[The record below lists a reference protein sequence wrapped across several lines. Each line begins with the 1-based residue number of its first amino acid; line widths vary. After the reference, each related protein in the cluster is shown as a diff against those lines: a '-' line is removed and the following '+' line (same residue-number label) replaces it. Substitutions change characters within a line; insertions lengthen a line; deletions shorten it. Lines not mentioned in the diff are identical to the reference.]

1 MCVCGGCR
9 GGMAVW
15 RGDQEER
22 RQQEEQRKKDEREK
36 IDDLRRQLADTE
48 SKLSS
53 SRVFGKDTSGG
64 VIASNHHEDIKFR
77 SADGQRLLRYSCNE
91 AHIGLAMQE
100 VLGRP
105 VFSVS
110 EDSDG
115 NVFVRINVSGACVG
129 SRVLPLCRPRP
140 LLSPPRPFGS
150 SFSSRSRAPLSRRSH
165 SQPDDAYETLIP
177 SIVVLG
183 RRRVFAGTE
192 RPYHAK

>member
-1 MCVCGGCR
+1 MCVCVCVCVCR
-9 GGMAVW
+9 GGQEM
-15 RGDQEER
+15 RFKQEDQR
-22 RQQEEQRKKDEREK
+22 REEQRQKYQE
-36 IDDLRRQLADTE
+36 LRKQLAKAE
-48 SKLSS
+48 SQLSN
-53 SRVFGKDTSGG
+53 SRIFGPDKSGG

-100 VLGRP
+100 LLGRP

-140 LLSPPRPFGS
+140 LLSPPCPFGPS
-150 SFSSRSRAPLSRRSH
+150 ASLSFTA
-165 SQPDDAYETLIP
+165 
-177 SIVVLG
+177 
-183 RRRVFAGTE
+183 
-192 RPYHAK
+192 

>member
-1 MCVCGGCR
+1 
-9 GGMAVW
+9 MAVW

-36 IDDLRRQLADTE
+36 IDDLRRQLAETE

-115 NVFVRINVSGACVG
+115 NVFVRINVSGACVV
-129 SRVLPLCRPRP
+129 SACPASLPPSP
-140 LLSPPRPFGS
+140 SSETLLPPPRPFGP
-150 SFSSRSRAPLSRRSH
+150 RPRLSLDPHLASL
-165 SQPDDAYETLIP
+165 AFT
-177 SIVVLG
+177 
-183 RRRVFAGTE
+183 A
-192 RPYHAK
+192 

>member
-1 MCVCGGCR
+1 M
-9 GGMAVW
+9 W

-22 RQQEEQRKKDEREK
+22 RQHEELWKKDEREK
-36 IDDLRRQLADTE
+36 IAKLRQQLAETE

-91 AHIGLAMQE
+91 AHIGLAMKE

-115 NVFVRINVSGACVG
+115 NVFVRINISGACVG
-129 SRVLPLCRPRP
+129 SRALPLCRPRP
-140 LLSPPRPFGS
+140 SARRPHLSLDPPLALL
-150 SFSSRSRAPLSRRSH
+150 
-165 SQPDDAYETLIP
+165 
-177 SIVVLG
+177 
-183 RRRVFAGTE
+183 
-192 RPYHAK
+192 